1 MRKTV
6 VTLFIAGMLAIGA
19 GAAHAQ
25 EEKTLMGVV
34 NSLYGVPYKSSGTTK
49 NGFDCSG
56 FTRYVFHALGVD
68 LPHSSSAQ
76 FKLGVPVS
84 RNDLQPGDLVF
95 FNTNGHSVSHVGIY
109 IGNGLFVHSESGRG
123 VVNTKLNDPYYWSKR
138 FVGAKRI
145 ALPAIAE
152 APQNPQKK
160 KPVQAAS
167 LPEATQPSQQQE
179 QSTQQQQNSLQ
190 QQQQQQQ
197 QPNPQQQQTSAQ
209 QQ

>member
-6 VTLFIAGMLAIGA
+6 VTLFIAGMLAMGA

-25 EEKTLMGVV
+25 EESSLMGVV
-34 NSLYGVPYKSSGTTK
+34 NDLYGAPYKSSGTTK

-56 FTRYVFHALGVD
+56 FTRYVFDALGVD

-84 RNDLQPGDLVF
+84 RSDLQPGDLVF
-95 FNTNGHSVSHVGIY
+95 FNTNGRSVSHVGIY
-109 IGNGLFVHSESGRG
+109 IGNGMFVHAESGKG
-123 VVNTKLNDPYYWSKR
+123 VVNTRLNDPYYWGKR

-145 ALPAIAE
+145 ALPVLEAIAE
-152 APQNPQKK
+152 APQKK

-167 LPEATQPSQQQE
+167 LPDAKQQPQRQQE
-179 QSTQQQQNSLQ
+179 QSKQQPQTPQQQQTQ

-197 QPNPQQQQTSAQ
+197 QSQPRQQQ
-209 QQ
+209 